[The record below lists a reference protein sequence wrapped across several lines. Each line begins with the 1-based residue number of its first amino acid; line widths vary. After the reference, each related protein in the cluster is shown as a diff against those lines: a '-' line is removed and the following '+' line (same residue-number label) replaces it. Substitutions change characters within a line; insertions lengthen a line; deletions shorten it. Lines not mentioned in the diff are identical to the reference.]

1 MGKKFHLLVV
11 MIDKK
16 TVKKEFLLLVQSIMN
31 IKVDDKMMNLKINK
45 ISEWDSFNNLML
57 IGEVEKKFSI
67 KYSAN
72 EIESLETVNSVV
84 DSIFNKVKVK

>member
-1 MGKKFHLLVV
+1 